1 MCLTMPGRVIALDH
15 DGARIRCGDDEY
27 RATTLLLP
35 DVAVGDHVLVQ
46 AGMIVERLTP
56 EEAAAIAAALEALL
70 APPPD
75 LPDPAPPSPRIER
88 RQP

>member
-15 DGARIRCGDDEY
+15 EGARIRCGDEEY
-27 RATTLLLP
+27 RATTFLVP
-35 DVAVGDHVLVQ
+35 DVVVGDYVLVQ

-56 EEAAAIAAALEALL
+56 EEAAEIAAALDALL

-75 LPDPAPPSPRIER
+75 IPHPAARPGAG
-88 RQP
+88 